1 MACRGDAP
9 RPPLPLRRRA
19 GRPPPARRR
28 AAPKSAPRRR
38 IRCLLPRARTA
49 VRCARGAPRPAG
61 RSFPAN
67 RYYERHRRAAVP
79 GENYAGS
86 IIVSLASLPDF
97 LRKPIL
103 SRRLGEFFGMAED
116 EKAEIVSNALLA
128 GPGIPFS
135 SFARLFKTWLEVMA
149 SLPAG
154 QRAEMFGRYA
164 AEAARRP
171 DALAAFHIDGMLAVF
186 DSLGDAERGA
196 IARDAA
202 AAAAGLDAAMR
213 RRIRLVVPDKAA
225 KILGV

>member
-1 MACRGDAP
+1 MRPWAP
-9 RPPLPLRRRA
+9 APW
-19 GRPPPARRR
+19 
-28 AAPKSAPRRR
+28 AAPPTVITNA
-38 IRCLLPRARTA
+38 
-49 VRCARGAPRPAG
+49 PAG
-61 RSFPAN
+61 
-67 RYYERHRRAAVP
+67 AVVS
-79 GENYAGS
+79 GENHAGS

-103 SRRLGEFFGMAED
+103 SRRLGEFFGMGEG
-116 EKAEIVSNALLA
+116 EKAEIVSNALSA
-128 GPGIPFS
+128 GPGIPFP

-186 DSLGDAERGA
+186 DSLGEAERGA

-213 RRIRLVVPDKAA
+213 RRIRLVVPDRAA
-225 KILGV
+225 KMLGV